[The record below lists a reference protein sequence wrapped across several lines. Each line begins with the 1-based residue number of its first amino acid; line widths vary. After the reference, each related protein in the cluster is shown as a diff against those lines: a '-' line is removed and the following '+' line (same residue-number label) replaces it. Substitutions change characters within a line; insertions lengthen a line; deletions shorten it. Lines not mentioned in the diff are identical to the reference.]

1 MRCPVPSTRAT
12 GWATG
17 CAVGLHLLACTDGPQ
32 SPADS
37 GSSDTAATSG
47 SPADGPGI
55 VGVLVDASEQPIA
68 DEDILGC
75 LATTCYFGK
84 TAADGSFAFTIE
96 PPAEVA
102 LKTHPD
108 PARTPR
114 WAAALEP
121 IRLTDPVIIDA
132 GTVYV
137 PELPA
142 GAVLDTSTDEPQTL
156 AVGDALELTV
166 RQGELQAAPGVFLYD
181 LAARRIPAA
190 HVPPYAELGDRDVV
204 AVYALHPFETTS
216 ASPMGVR
223 APTDLPDGTTVAL
236 WTIDHL
242 DGTFSEPVPG
252 HVEAGFVVTDPGVG
266 ISRLTHLVISL

>member
-1 MRCPVPSTRAT
+1 LPSRA
-12 GWATG
+12 GWAAGAAAGLCCLLG
-17 CAVGLHLLACTDGPQ
+17 CTEGPEG
-32 SPADS
+32 PADT
-37 GSSDTAATSG
+37 GSSTSG
-47 SPADGPGI
+47 APSDGPGI
-55 VGVLVDASEQPIA
+55 VGVLVDANEQPIG
-68 DEDILGC
+68 DEDVLGC

-84 TAADGSFAFTIE
+84 TAADGSFAFIIE

-121 IRLTDPVIIDA
+121 ILLDDDELVDA

-142 GAVLDTSTDEPQTL
+142 GAVLDTETDAPQTL
-156 AVGDALELTV
+156 AVGDELELTV
-166 RQGELQAAPGVFLYD
+166 RQGDLQPPPGVFLYD

-190 HVPPYAELGDRDVV
+190 HVPPYPELGDRDVV

-216 ASPMGVR
+216 TSPMGVR
-223 APTDLPDGTTVAL
+223 APLDLPEGTAVTL

-252 HVEAGFVVTDPGVG
+252 HVSGGAVVTDPGLG
-266 ISRLTHLVISL
+266 ISRLTHLVISR

>member
-1 MRCPVPSTRAT
+1 MRRVLLSLSITLAAGLGFALGCGDSAMDPGDT
-12 GWATG
+12 GSGSA
-17 CAVGLHLLACTDGPQ
+17 ADGP
-32 SPADS
+32 
-37 GSSDTAATSG
+37 TSG

-55 VGVLVDASEQPIA
+55 VGVLIDANEQPIG
-68 DEDILGC
+68 DEDVLGC

-84 TAADGSFAFTIE
+84 TAADGSFTFVIE

-108 PARTPR
+108 ITRNPR

-121 IRLTDPVIIDA
+121 IRLDDDSVVDA

-142 GAVLDTSTDEPQTL
+142 GAILDLEIDDPQTL
-156 AVGDALELTV
+156 AVGDELELTV
-166 RQGELQAAPGVFLYD
+166 RQADLGAPPGVFLYD

-190 HVPPYAELGDRDVV
+190 HVPPYPELGDREVL

-216 ASPMGVR
+216 DSPIGVR
-223 APTDLPDGTTVAL
+223 VPSELPDGTPVEL
-236 WTIDHL
+236 WTMSEL
-242 DGTFSEPVPG
+242 DGTFSEPVAG
-252 HVEAGFVVTDPGVG
+252 HADAGFVTTDPGLG
-266 ISRLTHLVISL
+266 ISRLTHLVISR

>member
-1 MRCPVPSTRAT
+1 MRALPSIAAA
-12 GWATG
+12 GLGLVLG
-17 CAVGLHLLACTDGPQ
+17 CGDDSPG
-32 SPADS
+32 PADAGS
-37 GSSDTAATSG
+37 GGTDTSSAGA
-47 SPADGPGI
+47 GI
-55 VGVLVDASEQPIA
+55 IGVLIDAREQPIA

-108 PARTPR
+108 PTRSPR

-121 IRLTDPVIIDA
+121 IRLEGPEIVDA
-132 GTVYV
+132 GAVYV

-142 GAVLDTSTDEPQTL
+142 GAVLDTSTDEPQVL
-156 AVGDALELTV
+156 AVGDGLELTV
-166 RQGELQAAPGVFLYD
+166 QQAELRPPPGTFLHD
-181 LAARRIPAA
+181 LAARRIPGT
-190 HVPPYAELGDRDVV
+190 HVPPYPELGDREVL

-216 ASPMGVR
+216 DAPIGVR
-223 APTDLPDGTTVAL
+223 APIDLPDGTEVAL

-242 DGTFSEPVPG
+242 DGTFSAPVAALVDG
-252 HVEAGFVVTDPGVG
+252 GFAVTDPGLG

>member
-1 MRCPVPSTRAT
+1 MRHVVVSSIVSAT
-12 GWATG
+12 ALGLVLG
-17 CAVGLHLLACTDGPQ
+17 CGDGRP
-32 SPADS
+32 SPADA
-37 GSSDTAATSG
+37 GSSDGTDA
-47 SPADGPGI
+47 SPAGAGI
-55 VGVLVDASEQPIA
+55 VGVLVDASEQPIP
-68 DEDILGC
+68 DEDVLGC

-84 TAADGSFAFTIE
+84 TAADGSFSFIIE

-121 IRLTDPVIIDA
+121 IRLEGDEIVDA

-142 GAVLDTSTDEPQTL
+142 GAVLDTTTDEPQTL
-156 AVGDALELTV
+156 AVGDGLELTV
-166 RQGELQAAPGVFLYD
+166 RQGDLRAPPGTFLYD
-181 LAARRIPAA
+181 LAARRLPAA
-190 HVPPYAELGDRDVV
+190 HVPPYPELGDREVA

-216 ASPMGVR
+216 GSPIGVR
-223 APTDLPDGTTVAL
+223 APVDLPDGTAVEL

-242 DGTFSEPVPG
+242 DGTFSAPVPG
-252 HVEAGFVVTDPGVG
+252 HVEGGLAVSDAGVG

>member
-1 MRCPVPSTRAT
+1 MTRHLVA
-12 GWATG
+12 
-17 CAVGLHLLACTDGPQ
+17 LLAVAGLALGCGEGP
-32 SPADS
+32 
-37 GSSDTAATSG
+37 SSEGADTASSG
-47 SPADGPGI
+47 PSGGAGL
-55 VGVLVDASEQPIA
+55 VGRLIDASEQPIA
-68 DEDILGC
+68 DEDILAC

-84 TAADGSFAFTIE
+84 TEADGSFAFTIE
-96 PPAEVA
+96 PPAEIA

-121 IRLTDPVIIDA
+121 IRLEGDAIVDA

-142 GAVLDTSTDEPQTL
+142 GAVLDEATDAPQVL
-156 AVGDALELTV
+156 AVGDGLELTV
-166 RQGELQAAPGVFLYD
+166 QRAELRAPPGTFLYD
-181 LAARRIPAA
+181 LAARRLPAE
-190 HVPPYAELGDRDVV
+190 HVPPYPELGDRDVL
-204 AVYALHPFETTS
+204 AVYALHPFETKS
-216 ASPMGVR
+216 DAPIGVR
-223 APTDLPDGTTVAL
+223 APLELPDGTAVAL

-252 HVEAGFVVTDPGVG
+252 VALAGFVVTEPGVG